1 MSLISKELEATL
13 GSALGEA
20 RIRRHE
26 YLCAE
31 HVLYALLADPYGQK
45 VLRHCG
51 ANLDRLR
58 EKLENFLSKD
68 LEPIPSEQKLDV
80 QQTIAFERLMQR
92 ALSHVYSAGK
102 EEADC
107 GDILAAIFEEEDSH
121 AAWFLESEGITRLDV
136 LNYISHGIAKSDSDE
151 FDETTSDEDSL
162 GLDDESDAS
171 SQKNPLEAFT
181 EDLSKKASLGD
192 IDPLI
197 GRDHEIRRAVRIL
210 CRRRKNNPIFVGEP
224 GVGKTALAEGL
235 AQRIHD
241 GLVPKILS
249 DKILLRLD
257 LPALLAGTRYR
268 GDFEARMKAL
278 LKALQKHDHFIL
290 FIDEIHTVVGAG
302 TVRGSDMDAST
313 MMKPALANGELRCIG
328 ATTYAEYKKGFEKD
342 AALTRR
348 FQKID
353 VPEPSVEETVRILKG
368 LKERYETFHGITYTS
383 AAIRTAAEL
392 SAKYINDR
400 FLPDKAIDVIDEAA
414 ANIHVSKGVKRKT
427 IRSLDIEHIVAE
439 MAKVP
444 PRSVSSNDKEK
455 LKSLEKDLKQR
466 IFGQD
471 SAIDSIAT
479 SIKRSRAGLG
489 RAEKPVGSFLFAGPT
504 GVGKTELAKQLATNL
519 GIEFIRFDM
528 SEYMERHAV
537 SRLIGSPPGYVGH
550 EEGGQLT
557 ETIRN
562 NPHAVLLLDE
572 IEKAHPDIFN
582 ILLQIMDH
590 ATLTDNQG
598 RTADFRNIVLI
609 MTSNAGAREMEAN
622 TVGFASD
629 IADNAHRSKKA
640 IEKTFT
646 PEFRNRLDAIV
657 HFDALPI
664 EVVLNIVD
672 KFILELRETLE
683 SKKVKLTLTDAA
695 RQWLA
700 KNGYDSKLGAR
711 PLGRLIQNDIETRL
725 SDELLFGKLEK
736 GGQVEI
742 DVENDA
748 ITFNFPS

>member
-1 MSLISKELEATL
+1 MPLISKELESTL
-13 GSALGEA
+13 SSALGEA
-20 RIRRHE
+20 HMRRHE

-31 HVLYALLADPYGQK
+31 HVLYAVLGDSYGQT
-45 VLRHCG
+45 VLKHCG

-58 EKLENFLSKD
+58 QKIETFLTQE
-68 LEPIPSEQKLDV
+68 LEPVPAEQKLDV
-80 QQTIAFERLMQR
+80 QQTVAFERLMER

-121 AAWFLESEGITRLDV
+121 AAWFLESEGVTRLDI
-136 LNYISHGIAKSDSDE
+136 LNYISHGIGKVDLDGSDGASLNREMFDNDE
-151 FDETTSDEDSL
+151 
-162 GLDDESDAS
+162 ESDPS
-171 SQKNPLEAFT
+171 SHRNPLEAFT
-181 EDLSKKASLGD
+181 ENLMEKAELGK

-197 GRDHEIRRAVRIL
+197 GRDNEIRRAVRIL

-241 GLVPKILS
+241 GQVPKILS
-249 DKILLRLD
+249 DKVLLRLD
-257 LPALLAGTRYR
+257 LAALLAGTRFR
-268 GDFEARMKAL
+268 GDFEARMKSL
-278 LKALQKHDHFIL
+278 MKALKEHDHYIL

-302 TVRGSDMDAST
+302 TTRGSEMDAST
-313 MMKPALANGELRCIG
+313 MLKPALSNGELRCIG
-328 ATTYAEYKKGFEKD
+328 ATTYEEFKKGFEKD
-342 AALTRR
+342 RALSRR

-353 VPEPSVEETVRILKG
+353 VPEPSVEETIRILKG
-368 LKERYETFHGITYTS
+368 LKERYESYHGITYTP

-400 FLPDKAIDVIDEAA
+400 FLPDKAIDVLDEAA
-414 ANIHVSKGVKRKT
+414 ANIHVSTGVKRKT
-427 IRSLDIEHIVAE
+427 IRPLDIEHIVAE
-439 MAKVP
+439 IARVP
-444 PRSVSSNDKEK
+444 ARSVSSDDKEK
-455 LKSLEKDLKQR
+455 LRTLESDLKLR

-471 SAIDSIAT
+471 SAIESIAT

-489 RAEKPVGSFLFAGPT
+489 QAEKPVGSFLFTGPT
-504 GVGKTELAKQLATNL
+504 GVGKTELAKQLASNL

-528 SEYMERHAV
+528 SEYMEPHAV

-557 ETIRN
+557 ETVRN

-572 IEKAHPDIFN
+572 MEKAHPDIYN

-598 RTADFRNIVLI
+598 RTADFRNIILI
-609 MTSNAGAREMEAN
+609 MTSNAGARELEAN
-622 TVGFASD
+622 AIGFSSEESD
-629 IADNAHRSKKA
+629 QKHRSKKA
-640 IEKTFT
+640 IERVFT

-657 HFDALPI
+657 YFDSLPL

-672 KFILELRETLE
+672 KFITRLREKLQ
-683 SKKVKLTLTDAA
+683 SRKVKLQLTDGA
-695 RQWLA
+695 RTWLA
-700 KNGYDSKLGAR
+700 EHGYDAKLGAR

-736 GGQVEI
+736 GGNVEI
-742 DVENDA
+742 GVENDA
-748 ITFNFPS
+748 ITFTFL